1 MRLRVTGENTK
12 PEEIHQH
19 PGWLIPFGFLVVILF
34 LSGLFLLYDLRPGP
48 GPRSGRSADAQPVVL
63 SVRGLKLTVPA
74 NYLDNNVSLT
84 GGERDALALSA
95 LLPDMRGYSPE
106 DAGLYI
112 GNAPDSPVVRLLFK
126 GDENDLDAA
135 ARLDRIYRPY
145 LQSPQGA
152 PGNFGL
158 TQYAFRADSGY
169 ARQDLFAGSEGGRLV
184 LFLCERTGPDLPSPN
199 CQMTGRPVARNLS
212 FSYRFKRA
220 HLERWRE
227 IAPGMD
233 RLLARFQAG

>member
-1 MRLRVTGENTK
+1 MTGEDTK

-19 PGWLIPFGFLVVILF
+19 PGWLIPLGFLVVIVL

-48 GPRSGRSADAQPVVL
+48 GPRGGRSGDAEPVAL
-63 SVRGLKLTVPA
+63 SVRGLKLAVPA
-74 NYLDNNVSLT
+74 NYLDNSDSRANT
-84 GGERDALALSA
+84 ERDVLTLSA

-106 DAGLYI
+106 DARLFI
-112 GNAPDSPVVRLLFK
+112 GNAPDSPVVRLIFK

-145 LQSPQGA
+145 LQAPQGS
-152 PGNFGL
+152 PGDFGL
-158 TQYAFRADSGY
+158 TQYAFRPDSGY

-184 LFLCERTGPDLPSPN
+184 LFLCERAGPDLPSPN
-199 CQMTGRPVARNLS
+199 CQMTGRPLARNLS

-220 HLERWRE
+220 YLGRWRE
-227 IAPGMD
+227 IAPGID
-233 RLLARFQAG
+233 GLLARFQAG